1 MAAIEIIQLGQVS
14 TYSKPFRVDVGK
26 VLVISSFNFQC
37 EQTNEIGEVIRPA
50 DCAILHKIEMGGAE
64 IPETDGCPCSCI
76 LEGLEAS
83 VLSSEPVVQCGGNWT
98 HNAQTNL
105 TVLSVPGF
113 YMFEVCNA
121 DSIGNISMKVEEL
134 DVSDATLIPKQ
145 LFHGEC

>member
-1 MAAIEIIQLGQVS
+1 MAAIEIISQGQAS
-14 TYSKPFRVDVGK
+14 AYSKPFRVDVGK

-37 EQTNEIGEVIRPA
+37 EQTNEIGEVTRPA
-50 DCAILHKIEMGGAE
+50 DCAILHKIEMGGDAL
-64 IPETDGCPCSCI
+64 PQADGCGCI
-76 LEGLEAS
+76 LDGLETS
-83 VLSSEPVVQCGGNWT
+83 VLSSEPVVQCGSNWT

-134 DVSDATLIPKQ
+134 DATDATLIPKQ